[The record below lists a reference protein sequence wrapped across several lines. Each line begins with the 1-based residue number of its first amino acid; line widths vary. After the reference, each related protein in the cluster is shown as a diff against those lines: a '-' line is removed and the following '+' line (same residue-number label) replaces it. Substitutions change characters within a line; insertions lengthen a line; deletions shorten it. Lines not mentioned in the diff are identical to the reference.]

1 MSEKIKEKKRLII
14 FIAVA
19 YGITF
24 LMGILMWY
32 GHANHMD
39 VSVFPN
45 AQMFYPAAG
54 MILASLIMEKKKCL
68 PKLFYRFF
76 LVMTGAFIILA
87 AASVLVP
94 DPMFFAKVPEL
105 AAYTGMEWLM
115 LTQLLMMGGSILAW
129 IFMAAAGKEKRKAAG
144 LQWKNGTLS
153 VFCILVFVLLYFL
166 RTAVACALS
175 GQLDMFLM
183 IFEMPMTWMSLAVMP
198 INFLLVFTAFF
209 GEEYGWRY
217 YLQPYLQKR
226 FGLRG
231 GVIVL
236 GIVWGLWHLPV
247 DFFYYSP
254 DAGLI
259 AAVSQQITCITLG
272 IFFAWAYM
280 KTQNIWVPVILHFLN
295 NNLIP
300 VISGT
305 YSADVLQNQTIAWA
319 DLLPALLLNGV
330 IFGGFLLTKEFHP
343 AERGAS
349 VSED

>member
-1 MSEKIKEKKRLII
+1 MSEKIKEKKQLLI
-14 FIAVA
+14 FIAIA
-19 YGITF
+19 YGVTF
-24 LMGILMWY
+24 LMGMLMWY
-32 GHANHMD
+32 AHVNNID
-39 VSVFPN
+39 ISVFPN

-54 MILASLIMEKKKCL
+54 IILAYLITEKEKRL
-68 PKLFYRFF
+68 PKLFYWFF
-76 LVMTGAFIILA
+76 LIMTGGFMILA

-94 DPMFFAKVPEL
+94 DPLFFAKVPGL
-105 AAYTGMEWLM
+105 AVYTGMEWLM
-115 LTQLLMMGGSILAW
+115 LTQVFMIGGSILAW
-129 IFMAAAGKEKRKAAG
+129 IFIAAAGKERRKTAG
-144 LQWKNGTLS
+144 LQWKNGRNS
-153 VFCILVFVLLYFL
+153 IFCVLVFVMLYFL
-166 RTAVACALS
+166 RFAVASALG
-175 GQLDMFLM
+175 GQMEMFLM
-183 IFEMPMTWMSLAVMP
+183 IFEMPMTWMSLAAMP

-236 GIVWGLWHLPV
+236 GIMWGLWHLPV

-254 DAGLI
+254 DAGLV

-300 VISGT
+300 IISGT
-305 YSADVLQNQTIAWA
+305 YSADVLQNQAIAWA
-319 DLLPALLLNGV
+319 DLFPALLLNGL
-330 IFGGFLLTKEFHP
+330 IFGGFLLAKEFNP
-343 AERGAS
+343 ASRSSS
-349 VSED
+349 VPEE